1 MNIFCVKHTTERFRH
16 KDRVQ
21 ELEKKLPVRA
31 SQVAAIT
38 TATER
43 RTRKKNKK
51 EKSREVSFSEF

>member
-1 MNIFCVKHTTERFRH
+1 M
-16 KDRVQ
+16 
-21 ELEKKLPVRA
+21 EKKLPVRA

-43 RTRKKNKK
+43 RTRKKKNKK